1 MTTAELV
8 RKVRLV
14 ELRARRRS
22 GNAMSGAW
30 HSAFKGRGVEFHEVR
45 EYVPGDDVRTIDWKV
60 TARAGRPYIK
70 RFTEEREQTLVLL
83 VDGSRSNLT
92 AKRDLASELCALLA
106 FAAVTNRDAAGLI
119 LFTDEVEMYLP
130 PGRGVAHVLR
140 LIREVLA
147 FTPRRSGTRIAEA
160 LEFLARV
167 QRRRSLVFMVS
178 DFQDQGWENA
188 MRVAGR
194 RHDLIAL
201 PIHDA
206 REQRLPDCGL
216 VALRDP
222 DGCPLHSRYVRSRG
236 AARVGSGSGG
246 SRRPLEACIGKRR
259 NRPPRH
265 RSRQRLHPQSGDVP
279 APARAERLMP
289 RF

>member
-22 GNAMSGAW
+22 GSAMSGAW

-45 EYVPGDDVRTIDWKV
+45 EYIPGDDVRTIDWKV

-83 VDGSRSNLT
+83 VDVSRSNLT

-130 PGRGVAHVLR
+130 PGRGIAHVLR

-147 FTPRRSGTRIAEA
+147 FTPRSTGTRIGQA

-167 QRRRSLVFMVS
+167 QRRRSLVFLVS

-188 MRVAGR
+188 LRVAGR
-194 RHDLIAL
+194 RHELIAL
-201 PIHDA
+201 PINDA
-206 REQRLPDCGL
+206 RERRLPDCGL
-216 VALRDP
+216 ISLRDP
-222 DGCPLHSRYVRSRG
+222 ETGVDFTLDTSDP
-236 AARVGSGSGG
+236 AARRAWEAAALDRAARL
-246 SRRPLEACIGKRR
+246 RRFLGDAGVDHLAIEAGTDYTHSLVTFLHRR
-259 NRPPRH
+259 
-265 RSRQRLHPQSGDVP
+265 
-279 APARAERLMP
+279 ARRD
-289 RF
+289 

>member
-1 MTTAELV
+1 VTAAELA

-22 GNAMSGAW
+22 GSAMSGAW

-45 EYVPGDDVRTIDWKV
+45 DYVPGDDVRAIDWKV

-70 RFTEEREQTLVLL
+70 RFTEEREQTLMLL
-83 VDGSRSNLT
+83 VDASRSLLA
-92 AKRDLASELCALLA
+92 AKRDLACELCALLA
-106 FAAVTNRDAAGLI
+106 FAAVNNRDAAGML

-130 PGRGVAHVLR
+130 PGRGIAHVLR

-147 FTPRRSGTRIAEA
+147 FTPWHPGTRIGPA

-167 QRRRSLVFMVS
+167 QRRRSLAFLVS
-178 DFQDQGWENA
+178 DFQDHGWEKA
-188 MRVAGR
+188 LRVAGR
-194 RHDLIAL
+194 RHELIAL

-206 REQRLPDCGL
+206 RERRLPHSGL

-222 DGCPLHSRYVRSRG
+222 ETGVPFTLDTADPAVRQAWEAAAGERSSRLRSLFGSAGIDHLAIEAGSDYAHDLAQFLHRR
-236 AARVGSGSGG
+236 AR
-246 SRRPLEACIGKRR
+246 R
-259 NRPPRH
+259 
-265 RSRQRLHPQSGDVP
+265 D
-279 APARAERLMP
+279 
-289 RF
+289 